1 MLIAGLSVLAAAG
14 AAWADDDALGNNGN
28 FPLNVKGGSVE
39 QTGRT
44 DDDGLANTGGFPLN
58 TGGGARGTEE
68 RTDDDGLGHTGGFP
82 LNTGGGA
89 RGTEE
94 RTDGDGLGH
103 TGGFPLNT
111 GGGAAT
117 TEGSTGNFDYQD
129 SAADDSEQVAA
140 ADKPCNVQMGGIW
153 AGMAAATRAMAPCK

>member
-1 MLIAGLSVLAAAG
+1 
-14 AAWADDDALGNNGN
+14 
-28 FPLNVKGGSVE
+28 VKGGSVE

-68 RTDDDGLGHTGGFP
+68 RTDDDGLLNTGGNFP

-94 RTDGDGLGH
+94 RTDDDGLLN
-103 TGGFPLNT
+103 TGGNFPLNT

-117 TEGSTGNFDYQD
+117 TEGSAGNFENQN
-129 SAADDSEQVAA
+129 SAADGNEQAAA

-153 AGMAAATRAMAPCK
+153 TGMAAATRAMAPCN